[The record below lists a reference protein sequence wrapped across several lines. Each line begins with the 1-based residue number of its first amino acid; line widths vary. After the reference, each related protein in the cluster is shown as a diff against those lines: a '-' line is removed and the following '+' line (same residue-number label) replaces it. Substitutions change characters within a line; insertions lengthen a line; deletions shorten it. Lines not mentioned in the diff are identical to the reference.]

1 MSEAMEAL
9 ARALSGRKG
18 GEALVMGKVL
28 SRRPLRV
35 LAEGNAQDRDSL
47 LASHSIDPLELEPGD
62 QVVLW
67 PIEDHQRYVILTKV
81 VSL

>member
-9 ARALSGRKG
+9 ARALGGRKSG
-18 GEALVMGKVL
+18 DSLVMGQIL
-28 SRRPLRV
+28 SKRPLRV
-35 LAEGNAQDRDSL
+35 LVEGNTQDRDSL
-47 LASHSIDPLELEPGD
+47 LASGRIDSLELEPGD
-62 QVVLW
+62 RVAMW